1 MDATKLQTT
10 WFNTKT
16 AKSHTTLRAMKRA
29 RVRQVVLQALSGM
42 ADILDTPVAKTEF
55 MRGHYC
61 NAIRV
66 YLKPQDGWGS
76 RAYLNIGIIDSL
88 DGAKSGWHEWSVDLN
103 VGNRILSRY
112 GKFGDMD
119 NLNRVSADL
128 IKAVKSMLK
137 AYKPKELPYDPRDVP
152 YFD

>member
-1 MDATKLQTT
+1 MDATQLQAT

-16 AKSHTTLRAMKRA
+16 AKNHTTLRSMKRA

-103 VGNRILSRY
+103 VGMQMLSRY

-128 IKAVKSMLK
+128 IKAVKSMVK